1 MKSIQFMLVSVL
13 LCFSISL
20 SAQTVKKESVKVW
33 GNCSS
38 CKKHIEKAAMEN
50 GAASAQWNM
59 TTKILLISYNPSK
72 TSEESIQKG
81 VAAAGYDTEKYKGDD
96 KAYAALDECC
106 QYDRKPSP
114 TTK

>member
-1 MKSIQFMLVSVL
+1 MMACVL
-13 LCFSISL
+13 MCFSISL
-20 SAQTVKKESVKVW
+20 SAQNVKKESVKVW

-38 CKKHIEKAAMEN
+38 CKKHIEKAAMDN
-50 GAASAQWNM
+50 GATSAQWNM
-59 TTKILLISYNPSK
+59 TTKILVVSYNPGK

-106 QYDRKPSP
+106 QYDRKQPPSA
-114 TTK
+114 K

>member
-1 MKSIQFMLVSVL
+1 MLASVL
-13 LCFSISL
+13 LCISISL
-20 SAQTVKKESVKVW
+20 SAQNVKKESIKVW

-38 CKKHIEKAAMEN
+38 CKKHIEKAAIEN
-50 GAASAQWNM
+50 GAASAQWNI

-81 VAAAGYDTEKYKGDD
+81 IAAVGYDTEKYKGDD

-106 QYDRKPSP
+106 QYDRKQTPS
-114 TTK
+114 TK